1 MAVRTIKFTVAENG
15 ITPAVKQFGGV
26 QGDHRSTEVIF
37 ELSPQL
43 FSDIRTQA
51 EELGGSAIYR
61 IDGYD
66 GEGGVARSETNL
78 LTANEIPYYL
88 EEWITRYGG
97 TVRIVL
103 VISLLKDNTTEM
115 ELYSFPAILQL
126 KNLPDGADTSGEN
139 YESMSTLSEVARDA
153 ADTAVQAAAD
163 AEEAKEQT
171 ELARAALEG
180 DSIFIFDGNGTFGEI
195 DPVFVVDSALS
206 EQSENAIMNKAVATI
221 LNPLVAKVT
230 ALETKVNL
238 MRDKTRIYMS
248 DTDENPAD
256 IYGGTWERIKSSFLW
271 GIDDGESAGVTG
283 GEKTHTLTESELPE
297 LTGSITNYALQ
308 EQGQSVSTSG
318 VFSTRASQE
327 WATYGSNGKIQDS
340 DIVDFSAGSGQAHN
354 NMPPYYGVYIWI
366 RKD

>member
-66 GEGGVARSETNL
+66 GEGGVSRSETSP
-78 LTANEIPYYL
+78 LTGSEVSYYL

-97 TVRIVL
+97 TVKAVL
-103 VISLLKDNTTEM
+103 VVSVLKDDTTEM
-115 ELYSFPAILQL
+115 ELYSFPALLSL
-126 KNLPDGADTSGEN
+126 KNLPDGKDTDGEN
-139 YESMSTLSEVARDA
+139 YESMSTLSEVARVSAEKAVETAGKTEA
-153 ADTAVQAAAD
+153 A
-163 AEEAKEQT
+163 
-171 ELARAALEG
+171 RFALENG
-180 DSIFIFDGNGTFGEI
+180 STFIFDGNGTFGEV

-230 ALETKVNL
+230 ALETQVNL
-238 MRDKTRIYMS
+238 MRSKTRIYVS
-248 DTDENPAD
+248 DTDENPAT
-256 IYGGTWERIKSSFLW
+256 IYGGTWERIKGSFLW
-271 GIDDGESAGVTG
+271 GIGDGESAGVTG
-283 GEKTHTLTESELPE
+283 GEKTHTLTQNELPNISGK
-297 LTGSITNYALQ
+297 LTNFALQ
-308 EQGQSVSTSG
+308 DTSTGLYTDG
-318 VFSTRASQE
+318 VFSIDSTEE
-327 WATYGSNGKIQDS
+327 WTTYGTGGAYSNSAILK
-340 DIVDFSAGSGQAHN
+340 FSAGGGQEHN